1 MMFVGDDVLFHFLE
15 QIIGKDKFV
24 ESFVGGVIYLV
35 HVTDPFAVSFIYE
48 CNVLADTE
56 HRVHVVGVYDC
67 GDVIFVCDIT
77 EKFVNHNRSAWVK
90 T

>member
-35 HVTDPFAVSFIYE
+35 HVTDQIGRA
-48 CNVLADTE
+48 
-56 HRVHVVGVYDC
+56 HV
-67 GDVIFVCDIT
+67 
-77 EKFVNHNRSAWVK
+77 
-90 T
+90 